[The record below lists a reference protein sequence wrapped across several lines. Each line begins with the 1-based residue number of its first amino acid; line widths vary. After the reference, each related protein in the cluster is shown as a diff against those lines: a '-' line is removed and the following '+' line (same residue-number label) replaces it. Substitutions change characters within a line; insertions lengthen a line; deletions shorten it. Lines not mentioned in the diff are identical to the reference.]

1 MLYFEMLLLPRRSR
15 SVLAAKGAEEPLPA
29 KFSRINGR
37 NDGTVQKETRPG
49 THLRSSDDDYA
60 SHSCIVVYILRRR
73 PHVFGHALTGGFST
87 CVCVSIIIYLSISI
101 NDNVIDMTEIS

>member
-49 THLRSSDDDYA
+49 THLRSSDRA
-60 SHSCIVVYILRRR
+60 RRR
-73 PHVFGHALTGGFST
+73 RLRVTFLLYIINCGGDLTSL
-87 CVCVSIIIYLSISI
+87 V
-101 NDNVIDMTEIS
+101 MR